1 MLKDAAL
8 LHLELLAAALVE
20 DVVIKDGTA
29 YNIQW
34 RGTRPVFIDVAS
46 FERLSPGHP
55 WAGYRQ
61 FCQTFLFPLMM
72 QAYKNVPFQPWLRG
86 RLNGISPQEC
96 RNVMS
101 FRDLFRR
108 GVATHVFLHAWLDAR
123 QTFQDFDVLQD
134 LPAAGFGKEQIL
146 RNVDRLI
153 GLVRRLEW
161 SPPESAWSG
170 YADANTYAPADQ
182 RRKEDFVRNVTGSRR
197 WKLIWDLGCNTG
209 TYSRIAAENAD
220 CVVALDADQ
229 LAAERFYQALKN
241 QPDGNTSRIL
251 PLVSDLVDAP
261 GGQGWRGA
269 ERKAL
274 VDRGRPELTLCL
286 ALIHHL
292 VIAMGVPLPELID
305 WLAGLTTNLII
316 EFVSKEDP
324 MVRRLLRGRRD
335 NYSDYEPD
343 VFERV
348 LNDRFDVVRS
358 EPLASGTRT
367 LYYAAA
373 KAPP

>member
-55 WAGYRQ
+55 WAGYRK

-72 QAYKNVPFQPWLRG
+72 QAYKHVPFQPWLRG

-209 TYSRIAAENAD
+209 TYSRIAA
-220 CVVALDADQ
+220 
-229 LAAERFYQALKN
+229 
-241 QPDGNTSRIL
+241 
-251 PLVSDLVDAP
+251 
-261 GGQGWRGA
+261 
-269 ERKAL
+269 
-274 VDRGRPELTLCL
+274 
-286 ALIHHL
+286 
-292 VIAMGVPLPELID
+292 
-305 WLAGLTTNLII
+305 
-316 EFVSKEDP
+316 
-324 MVRRLLRGRRD
+324 
-335 NYSDYEPD
+335 
-343 VFERV
+343 
-348 LNDRFDVVRS
+348 
-358 EPLASGTRT
+358 
-367 LYYAAA
+367 
-373 KAPP
+373 